1 MPTISVT
8 EARSNL
14 YKLLEEVNESSSPL
28 LITNKNGKNCYLIG
42 EEDFNAILETM
53 YLNSVEGLADLIIS
67 EGKTPYSEAVSSDD
81 LDWQFMAF
89 RTLLTKQAVKDLDK
103 LKHAGL
109 SQKAKQIVDSLKVNP
124 YCLPYEKLVGNLKGF
139 YSKRINIQHRIVYK
153 VDEEEKVVLVV
164 SMWSHYGD

>member
-1 MPTISVT
+1 
-8 EARSNL
+8 
-14 YKLLEEVNESSSPL
+14 
-28 LITNKNGKNCYLIG
+28 
-42 EEDFNAILETM
+42 
-53 YLNSVEGLADLIIS
+53 
-67 EGKTPYSEAVSSDD
+67 
-81 LDWQFMAF
+81 MAF

>member
-1 MPTISVT
+1 
-8 EARSNL
+8 
-14 YKLLEEVNESSSPL
+14 
-28 LITNKNGKNCYLIG
+28 
-42 EEDFNAILETM
+42 
-53 YLNSVEGLADLIIS
+53 
-67 EGKTPYSEAVSSDD
+67 
-81 LDWQFMAF
+81 MAF

-103 LKHAGL
+103 LKQAGL
-109 SQKAKQIVDSLKVNP
+109 SQKAKQIVDSLKDNP